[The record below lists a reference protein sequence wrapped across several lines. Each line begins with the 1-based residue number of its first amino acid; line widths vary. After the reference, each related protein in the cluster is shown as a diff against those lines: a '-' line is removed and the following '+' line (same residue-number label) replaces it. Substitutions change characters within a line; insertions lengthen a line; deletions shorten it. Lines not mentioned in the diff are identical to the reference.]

1 MENRV
6 DEEIRQYKLF
16 KIQEAEVKLK
26 KYKKKYE
33 AIKEH
38 VVIKFSKNL
47 TSNILKIVIILLS
60 VFFFSFSVL
69 CFFPNAFIS
78 IIEINAKSFTSLEKS
93 EFIEVANIFKYV
105 FIVISL
111 FLYLISYLLKVNN
124 RKRNSIYSLAILLE
138 EVMDFVENTRDDDKR
153 KYEQFV
159 ELIAERNRPSNFQRN
174 K

>member
-26 KYKKKYE
+26 RYKKKYE
-33 AIKEH
+33 DIKEH

-60 VFFFSFSVL
+60 VFFFSLSVL
-69 CFFPNAFIS
+69 CFFPNAFMGLSEIIVDS
-78 IIEINAKSFTSLEKS
+78 ITSFEKYK
-93 EFIEVANIFKYV
+93 FMKYANIFKYV

-111 FLYLISYLLKVNN
+111 FLYFISYLLKVNN